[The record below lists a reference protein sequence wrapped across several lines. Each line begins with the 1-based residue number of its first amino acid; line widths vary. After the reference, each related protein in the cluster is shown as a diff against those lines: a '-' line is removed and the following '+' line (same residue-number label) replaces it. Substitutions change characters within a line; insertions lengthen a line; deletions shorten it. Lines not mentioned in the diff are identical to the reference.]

1 MGLLQEIF
9 SDEKKPTKPT
19 TTPVIEP
26 PGKPHGVVAGASAA
40 GVAIGTVA
48 AGEAEAMKPEPE
60 KNFCRHFRT
69 KKILLVGNDSMGAL
83 NWGDVEIAI
92 QCTECACIL
101 RESCPQ

>member
-1 MGLLQEIF
+1 MGLLQEI
-9 SDEKKPTKPT
+9 SSEEKKPTRPT
-19 TTPVIEP
+19 TAPLIEP
-26 PGKPHGVVAGASAA
+26 PGKPRGVVAGTAMA
-40 GVAIGTVA
+40 T
-48 AGEAEAMKPEPE
+48 AESE
-60 KNFCRHFRT
+60 KISCRHFRT